1 MTQDNHDLATCQNTS
16 HAHQSAQ
23 GFSCNAV
30 NSRGILQ
37 HRNLV
42 MVALDCQHSR
52 GNHAKENHQPCE
64 NPSSDTCWQE
74 DKGLRCMQASKLPP
88 AVDRAW
94 EKIGGGPADL
104 YFPEEFLG
112 VWNVESTL
120 TSIKLPLGPDYVP
133 DLKVESTP

>member
-1 MTQDNHDLATCQNTS
+1 MTR
-16 HAHQSAQ
+16 
-23 GFSCNAV
+23 SCPNIAY
-30 NSRGILQ
+30 ILQ
-37 HRNLV
+37 PAYNNTFIVVQMYYMQAGICKPRDNLF
-42 MVALDCQHSR
+42 HSIIAE
-52 GNHAKENHQPCE
+52 GQSLP
-64 NPSSDTCWQE
+64 
-74 DKGLRCMQASKLPP
+74 CMQASKLPP

-133 DLKVESTP
+133 DLKVGPIP